1 VQSSVKLLNQKQIV
15 HFEIQTNATN
25 QKCDFLLRE
34 IFQLMSK
41 PEEHS
46 IENLCEH
53 INNNKIS
60 EFQAKIFNLNEV
72 KKNTIDNESLKN
84 EIENTNLQISSQL
97 QLNGND
103 FILGK
108 ENKKF
113 DYSELRKKLLYLMI
127 DQNVRNFFNLELIV

>member
-1 VQSSVKLLNQKQIV
+1 
-15 HFEIQTNATN
+15 
-25 QKCDFLLRE
+25 
-34 IFQLMSK
+34 M
-41 PEEHS
+41 
-46 IENLCEH
+46 
-53 INNNKIS
+53 
-60 EFQAKIFNLNEV
+60 

-97 QLNGND
+97 ELNGND